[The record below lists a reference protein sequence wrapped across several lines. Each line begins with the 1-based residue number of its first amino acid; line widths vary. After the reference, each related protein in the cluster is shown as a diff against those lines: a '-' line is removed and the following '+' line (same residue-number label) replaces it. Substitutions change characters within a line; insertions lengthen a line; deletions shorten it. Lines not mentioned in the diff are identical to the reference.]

1 MDHVA
6 VTDYLVCKSVS
17 RLPPALSAFLSGI
30 VHFLLDVHIRD
41 GFARNSDNEWAQCKV
56 TMCFPPARTEMLIL
70 LRQGSRGVGRLI
82 YQTFRRWGAGPR
94 ELQQISLIS
103 DPMVQKCVHGP
114 GGYTWSSPALLLGAW
129 ALEVCF
135 HPHSPGEHSS
145 PLQPLGPL

>member
-41 GFARNSDNEWAQCKV
+41 GFPRNSDNEWAQCKV
-56 TMCFPPARTEMLIL
+56 TMCFPPARTEMLS
-70 LRQGSRGVGRLI
+70 SRGVGRLI
-82 YQTFRRWGAGPR
+82 YQTFRRWGAGPQ

-114 GGYTWSSPALLLGAW
+114 GGYTWSSPALLLG
-129 ALEVCF
+129 EVCF
-135 HPHSPGEHSS
+135 HPHSPGEHSP
-145 PLQPLGPL
+145 PLQPLLPL